1 MASLVSR
8 IAPTAPLL
16 DVDTDGRDVVGCTDR
31 TGQRAENVSV
41 LRRDLTDHQVSDRE
55 TDITQTV
62 DIYEQWNAYK
72 FNRQTLHTDHNATTG
87 NCTYDMGSAL
97 GFHSFDMSNY
107 KRTET
112 CDVYASDNE
121 GCSSWDYEGPYASSS
136 GGVYAMEWTSDY
148 IRMWT
153 WHPDQVPLDVRQE
166 APDPGNWGLPGM
178 SVGGDFC
185 DIDRAFKNQSIVF
198 NIDLCGDTAGSG
210 SEWTESCAEE
220 TGYNICAR
228 YVAAKPGDFQESWFG
243 VRTIKVYTL
252 Q

>member
-1 MASLVSR
+1 MCCAFSL
-8 IAPTAPLL
+8 ADYL
-16 DVDTDGRDVVGCTDR
+16 
-31 TGQRAENVSV
+31 
-41 LRRDLTDHQVSDRE
+41 VSDRE
-55 TDITQTV
+55 IDHRAYAV

-87 NCTYDMGSAL
+87 NCTFDMGSAL

-107 KRTET
+107 KRTES
-112 CDVYASDNE
+112 CDVYASGTND
-121 GCSSWDYEGPYASSS
+121 GCSSWDYEGAYGSSG

-153 WHPDQVPLDVRQE
+153 WHPDQVPLDVVQG
-166 APDPGNWGLPGM
+166 APDPEGWGLPGL
-178 SVGGDFC
+178 SVGGSFC
-185 DIDRAFKNQSIVF
+185 DIDRAFKNQSIVL
-198 NIDLCGDTAGSG
+198 NVDLCGDTAGSG
-210 SEWTESCAEE
+210 SEWTQSCAEE

-228 YVAAKPGDFQESWFG
+228 YVAANPGDFQESWFG